1 LSSDSSDN
9 AYILRITRH
18 EVEAQLFRQ
27 RWLFVGVRR
36 DWSRGSKI
44 LFARRSDAF
53 IASGV
58 VGGID
63 TLDELDP
70 HEREL
75 CIQNNWYA
83 KIAFAKLTRF
93 HPEVPVK
100 DTPFAVLNSVT
111 LHGSPVRMADV
122 VKVETT
128 ALCRIHV

>member
-1 LSSDSSDN
+1 LSSDSNDN
-9 AYILRITRH
+9 TYILRTTRR
-18 EVEAQLFRQ
+18 EVEAQLFMQ

-44 LFARRSDAF
+44 LFAKRSDAF

-58 VGGID
+58 VGRID

-70 HEREL
+70 DEREL

-83 KIAFAKLTRF
+83 KMVFEKLTRF
-93 HPEVPVK
+93 HPEVPIK
-100 DTPFAVLNSVT
+100 DTPFAVHSSVT
-111 LHGSPVRMADV
+111 LHGSPVRMDDV
-122 VKVETT
+122 VKVEAT